1 MAASGFVCDAVPLVH
16 VLVITIVILVTWV
29 FADMEI
35 WESILVIFC
44 ESVVELVILDVF
56 LAVVVVVAVVVEVE
70 KMIFLEVFLTYELVV
85 T

>member
-56 LAVVVVVAVVVEVE
+56 LVVVVVAVVVEVE